1 MIENSVTFAA
11 EFIKILNN
19 KMKTIVDVMIDN
31 LSKIY
36 LSHKNVPTYD
46 LINMFALTKQME
58 GAMILFIEQNGKTDK
73 KTSDKF
79 KEILQ
84 ISEGNNH
91 G

>member
-1 MIENSVTFAA
+1 
-11 EFIKILNN
+11 
-19 KMKTIVDVMIDN
+19 MKTIVDLMIDR
-31 LSKIY
+31 LTEIY

-73 KTSDKF
+73 ETSDKF

-84 ISEGNNH
+84 ISEENNH
-91 G
+91 E